1 MKIETHVELNRK
13 IEMTGEA
20 LLADY
25 KLTYPQADTIWPSH
39 LIEHAYKI
47 MDMSVDNDLLE
58 GIIDEERQDDP
69 QYKALLLIAGS
80 YFVSV

>member
-1 MKIETHVELNRK
+1 MKIKTYVEMNRD

-25 KLTYPQADTIWPSH
+25 KLTHPEADTIWPSH
-39 LIEHAYKI
+39 LIEHAHDL

-58 GIIDEERQDDP
+58 GIIDEDRQDDP
-69 QYKALLLIAGS
+69 EFKRLLLIAGAH
-80 YFVSV
+80 YAA